1 MEKINEDFNVPYY
14 IFEEIVEYIE
24 LTAQGHCKC
33 MKWEN
38 IKSLLNLAVINN
50 SLSKQQANFL
60 KEKFCREIL

>member
-38 IKSLLNLAVINN
+38 IKSLLRLAKVHNK
-50 SLSKQQANFL
+50 LTEQQVNFII
-60 KEKFCREIL
+60 EKFNRE

>member
-38 IKSLLNLAVINN
+38 IKSLLRLAKVNN
-50 SLSKQQANFL
+50 RLTEQQVNFII
-60 KEKFCREIL
+60 EKFNRE